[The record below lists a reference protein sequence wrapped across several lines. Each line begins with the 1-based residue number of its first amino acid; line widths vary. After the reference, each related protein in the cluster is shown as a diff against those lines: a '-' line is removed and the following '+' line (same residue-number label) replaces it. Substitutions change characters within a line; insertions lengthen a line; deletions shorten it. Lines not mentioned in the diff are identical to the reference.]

1 MFLAKEEE
9 PFLNQLVTST
19 ENFRGNVL
27 IPHRLQILAPW
38 RPDGVLDLQGREM
51 TPEGWQL

>member
-38 RPDGVLDLQGREM
+38 RPDWVLDLQGREM